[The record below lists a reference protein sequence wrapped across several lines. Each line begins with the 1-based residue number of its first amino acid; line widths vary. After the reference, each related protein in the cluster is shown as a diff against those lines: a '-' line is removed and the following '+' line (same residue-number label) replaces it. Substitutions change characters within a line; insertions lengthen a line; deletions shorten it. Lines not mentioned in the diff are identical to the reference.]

1 LGCIFNGD
9 LLIVDKSIA
18 PTSGQ
23 IVIAIIDDDFT
34 VKRLI
39 LRDNKTIL
47 KAENVRFKDIE
58 LQEGRSC
65 RYGVS

>member
-1 LGCIFNGD
+1 
-9 LLIVDKSIA
+9 LIVDKSIA